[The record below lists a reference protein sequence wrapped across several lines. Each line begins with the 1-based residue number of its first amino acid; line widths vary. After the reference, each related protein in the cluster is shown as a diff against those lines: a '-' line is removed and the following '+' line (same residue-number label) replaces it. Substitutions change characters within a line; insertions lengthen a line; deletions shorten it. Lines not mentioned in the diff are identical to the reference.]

1 MISDVNWRVTM
12 GESAEADWLNCGVPK
27 SGVGSQP
34 ANTTPTKVRDPR
46 KPSRVSERDFET
58 SCLRIWRPRR
68 RLVGIGGIPSFHASG
83 SRRFQRIKTKRR
95 IGVSPSVEFCSPLGQ
110 VSIVGQRRLSDPSW
124 PCDLRV
130 YSTVLYCTVL

>member
-1 MISDVNWRVTM
+1 M

-68 RLVGIGGIPSFHASG
+68 RLVGIGGGFLLFMLLEAG
-83 SRRFQRIKTKRR
+83 
-95 IGVSPSVEFCSPLGQ
+95 GVSSESKPSAGLAFRRALNSVP
-110 VSIVGQRRLSDPSW
+110 VGQRRLSDPSW

-130 YSTVLYCTVL
+130 YSTSTVLYCTVL